1 MRRTALAFATAA
13 CVALPAGAALAKTEV
28 TVKTKYYDVSGKSG
42 VALIKAMDKKG
53 PRHGF
58 MTRAI
63 AQTSYTVGWEFTWAR
78 EGKSCRLADA
88 GGSLEMT
95 YTYPKVGGDIDPALA
110 KRWMRFMA
118 GVKKHEEQ
126 HGRLAREM
134 VATAER
140 SLKGVRFA
148 GDPKCN
154 RAQAEAKRRIATVYA
169 KYEARQIAFDKR
181 EHSEGGNV
189 EHLLYGLMKGDKRQ

>member
-13 CVALPAGAALAKTEV
+13 CVALPAGGALAQAKVSIT
-28 TVKTKYYDVSGKSG
+28 TKYYDVAGRSG

-63 AQTSYTVGWEFTWAR
+63 AQTSYTVGWEFTWSR
-78 EGKSCRLADA
+78 EGKSCRLAEAD
-88 GGSLEMT
+88 GTLDMT
-95 YTYPKVGGDIDPALA
+95 YTYPNAGEGIDPGLQ
-110 KRWMRFMA
+110 KRWKRFMA
-118 GVKKHEEQ
+118 GVRKHEEQ

-134 VATAER
+134 VAVAER
-140 SLKGVRFA
+140 SVKNVKFGQ
-148 GDPKCN
+148 DPRCN

-189 EHLLYGLMKGDKRQ
+189 EHLLYGLMKGDRQQ